1 MRILMPAITETHK
14 AEDAAMAR
22 LWLYF
27 NGFQSV
33 SGRWMDSN
41 NRWARCEALVSG
53 RVMIY
58 VGVV

>member
-1 MRILMPAITETHK
+1 MAAITETHN
-14 AEDAAMAR
+14 AANDAMA
-22 LWLYF
+22 LYWLQR

-41 NRWARCEALVSG
+41 NCWARCEALASG